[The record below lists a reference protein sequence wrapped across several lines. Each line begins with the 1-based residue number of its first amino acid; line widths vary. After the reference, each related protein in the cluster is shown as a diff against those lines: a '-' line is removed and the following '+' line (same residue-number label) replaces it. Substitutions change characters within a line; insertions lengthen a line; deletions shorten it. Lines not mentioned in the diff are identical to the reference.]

1 MAIELHS
8 VTVTLAAAEAAGNG
22 SPAEF
27 RSRIWKAVS
36 DLSETVRAAGMSGEA
51 RVRSQDLRGHVLF
64 EATEA
69 GAAFLRSLPGIANVE
84 NKVQAAIQGGSAPS

>member
-8 VTVTLAAAEAAGNG
+8 FTVTLTAAESPGNG

-36 DLSETVRAAGMSGEA
+36 DLSEAVRAAGMAGEA
-51 RVRSQDLRGHVLF
+51 RVRGQDLRGHVLF
-64 EATEA
+64 EATDA
-69 GAAFLRSLPGIANVE
+69 GAAFLRSLPGIAR
-84 NKVQAAIQGGSAPS
+84 VQNGTVPS